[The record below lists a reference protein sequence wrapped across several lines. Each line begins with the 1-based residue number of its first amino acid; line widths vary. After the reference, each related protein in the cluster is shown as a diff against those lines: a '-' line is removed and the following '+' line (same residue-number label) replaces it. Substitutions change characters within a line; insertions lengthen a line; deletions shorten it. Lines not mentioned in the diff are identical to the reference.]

1 MMPSTTRRTPA
12 VCFDGTVPQVDL
24 ADVLLIARR
33 WARRGD
39 HTSVERFV
47 DYLPGA
53 QVLTTDDLWQ
63 RPDRVLHWLAT
74 RAPHEGYTIW
84 GVEFELRAV
93 LRALRPR
100 RRPRIVHFLY
110 GDHDFHHSGA
120 PLRRLGVRTVATFFF
135 SVEELDRRL
144 PDKAHL
150 RRLDLVLATGEA
162 QRRHLARFVDP
173 DRLAVLP
180 LGVDT
185 EFFHPDPAV
194 AAVPGRLL
202 QVGLNRR
209 DLDTLVAAYAALRAE
224 DDTLSLELVGCP
236 ELAPAFAGLD
246 GVLVADHLDDDGLRR
261 AYREAQVLLL
271 PLEEGGSSN
280 ALNEAL
286 ACGLPV
292 VATDLPNLVD
302 YAEPPAVRLTPPG
315 DAAAMADACRGLL
328 DDPAAW
334 AEASGAARRWA
345 EGHDWAVVRDRLLAL
360 YATVLDDRPRNSRQR
375 R

>member
-1 MMPSTTRRTPA
+1 MPPRACCWKMIPSTTRRTPA
-12 VCFDGTVPQVDL
+12 VCFDGPMPPVDE

-33 WARRGD
+33 WARRGE

-63 RPDRVLHWLAT
+63 RPDRILHWLAI

-84 GVEFELRAV
+84 GVEFEARAV
-93 LRALRPR
+93 LRSLPPSRRPSDR
-100 RRPRIVHFLY
+100 PLPLRRPRLPPLGRAAAPARRAHG
-110 GDHDFHHSGA
+110 GDPLLLGRGAGPAAARTSPTSGSSTWSWR
-120 PLRRLGVRTVATFFF
+120 PGRR
-135 SVEELDRRL
+135 SV
-144 PDKAHL
+144 AHL
-150 RRLDLVLATGEA
+150 AG
-162 QRRHLARFVDP
+162 FVEP

-180 LGVDT
+180 LGVDSD
-185 EFFHPDPAV
+185 FFCPDPAV
-194 AAVPGRLL
+194 PPVPGRLL

-209 DLDTLVAAYAALRAE
+209 DVDTLVAAYAAFRAA
-224 DDTLSLELVGCP
+224 DPTLTLELVGCP

-246 GVLVADHLDDDGLRR
+246 GVIVAEHLDDDGLRR

-302 YAEPPAVRLTPPG
+302 YAEPACGPHSPCGATPRRWPRPAVTCSTTPRPG
-315 DAAAMADACRGLL
+315 PSAAA
-328 DDPAAW
+328 
-334 AEASGAARRWA
+334 AARRWA
-345 EGHDWAVVRDRLLAL
+345 EGHDWAVVRERLL
-360 YATVLDDRPRNSRQR
+360 
-375 R
+375 

>member
-1 MMPSTTRRTPA
+1 
-12 VCFDGTVPQVDL
+12 
-24 ADVLLIARR
+24 
-33 WARRGD
+33 
-39 HTSVERFV
+39 VERFV

-53 QVLTTDDLWQ
+53 RVLTTDDLWQ
-63 RPDRVLHWLAT
+63 RPDRILHWLAT
-74 RAPHEGYTIW
+74 RAPHDGYTIW
-84 GVEFELRAV
+84 GVEFEARAV
-93 LRALRPR
+93 LRSLRRR

-110 GDHDFHHSGA
+110 GDHDFHHSGGV
-120 PLRRLGVRTVATFFF
+120 LRRLGVRSVATFFF

-144 PDKAHL
+144 PDKRHL
-150 RRLDLVLATGEA
+150 RQLDLVLATGEA

-173 DRLAVLP
+173 ERLAVLP

-185 EFFHPDPAV
+185 GFFCPDPAV
-194 AAVPGRLL
+194 SPVPGRLL

-209 DLDTLVAAYAALRAE
+209 DVDTLVAAYAALRAA
-224 DDTLSLELVGCP
+224 DATLNLELVGCP
-236 ELAPAFAGLD
+236 ELAPAFAGSD
-246 GVLVADHLDDDGLRR
+246 GVVVAEHLDDDGLRR

-302 YAEPPAVRLTPPG
+302 YAEPPAVRLVPPG
-315 DAAAMADACRGLL
+315 DATAMAEACRGLL
-328 DDPAAW
+328 DDPAAR
-334 AEASGAARRWA
+334 AEAAAAARRWA
-345 EGHDWAVVRDRLLAL
+345 EGHDWAVVRERLLEL
-360 YATVLDDRPRNSRQR
+360 YATLLEPRQNARQR